1 MHGKQIAR
9 PQAELENTE
18 GMSAKR
24 RQTQSVVVSKKRPPR
39 SARANSFRDSSGNG
53 LQRENDGLYLL
64 IARCTCIR
72 NGKEQNARPKV
83 SCVE

>member
-24 RQTQSVVVSKKRPPR
+24 RQTQSVVVSKNRPPR

-64 IARCTCIR
+64 IS
-72 NGKEQNARPKV
+72 RPRDFV
-83 SCVE
+83 